1 MIYTY
6 PNQRESITT
15 KLKPEWYEP
24 NMRYWVTLAKS
35 LNDKADTVRNLNA
48 ANGIVDAE
56 TYGYLLKPL
65 SNLPDT
71 TAIKLPGEIRDIDF
85 ITPIKEKN
93 IGEYVELPYSYQVNV
108 NDPDITF
115 KRRADVRALIEPIIN
130 EVMQQAVTEVSK
142 QEQPQPINPAEI
154 QTKIDKA
161 IKSWIDERVIHAD
174 NTIKWANTVN
184 KFEEKRL
191 QAFYD
196 WWATE
201 EVYIYLYIDNGE
213 FYYDIISP
221 TEGYPILSGK
231 DYVEDGDAFII
242 HRRMSINQIYTYYEP
257 KMSAADK
264 KYVDAIIKKDYN
276 AKSPDYFVNNNIY
289 KDIYGRKIINTNTG
303 RPYNN
308 SDSLLFSSNDI
319 IDEHILFYVTQVEK
333 NILTRLNELG
343 QMTESI
349 VPNDYTTDP
358 MNGDISIRKEWINEV
373 WKQVMLGN
381 IESGLFIKPEPAPL
395 QIYNSRG
402 DVKLPVVGKK
412 GLLKGVNINPVP
424 KRILPSL
431 ALYRIINLH
440 IERSLAKYKG
450 ATELIPLGMLNS
462 TGDPKGT
469 MFYKLADNTII
480 YDETKFSVRDAKEG
494 YNVIGNNS
502 LSSYIR
508 DLIEIR
514 ETIKSEAWDL
524 ANMNDARFGQAAA
537 SATVRNNEQ
546 NLYRAKLGSVL
557 MITQFHNVL
566 SRLHEMSVEYGKV
579 VYESGLSGTL
589 FNQERQPVYFNIP
602 GGALSDTQIGVSV
615 VNSILEKQKL
625 QDFKDLAFSAA
636 QNQEFDLAAEAISGD
651 NIPAIKKAI
660 HEFAERTRAFQLEM
674 ERAKGESAMVMANA
688 NKEVETIK
696 HTNKLAE
703 IELEQ
708 DKITEREV
716 KLAEINK
723 TNNKEV

>member
-6 PNQRESITT
+6 PDQRESLTK

-24 NMRYWVTLAKS
+24 NMKYWVTLAKS
-35 LNDKADTVRNLNA
+35 VSDKVDTVRNMNA
-48 ANGIVDAE
+48 ANGIIDTD
-56 TYGYLLKPL
+56 TYKYLLSPI
-65 SNLPDT
+65 SNLPNET
-71 TAIKLPGEIRDIDF
+71 SVKLPGEIRDIDF

-93 IGEYVELPYSYQVNV
+93 IGEYIELPYSYQVNV
-108 NDPDITF
+108 NDPDIAF
-115 KRRADVRALIEPIIN
+115 KRRADVRQLIEPIVN
-130 EVMQQAVTEVSK
+130 EVMQQAIAELSN

-154 QTKIDKA
+154 QTKIDAA
-161 IKSWIDERVIHAD
+161 IKAWIDERVVHAD
-174 NTIKWANTVN
+174 NTIKWANTLN
-184 KFEEKRL
+184 KFEEKRI

-221 TEGYPILSGK
+221 VEGYPVLAGK
-231 DYVEDGDAFII
+231 DYVEDGDAFLI

-257 KMSAADK
+257 KMSKADK
-264 KYVDAIIKKDYN
+264 KYIDAIIRKDYN
-276 AKSPDYFVNNNIY
+276 SKSPDYFVNNSIY
-289 KDIYGRKIINTNTG
+289 KDAYGRKIMNSNSG
-303 RPYNN
+303 RPYADGTN
-308 SDSLLFSSNDI
+308 LLFSSNDI

-333 NILTRLNELG
+333 NILTRVNEVG
-343 QMTESI
+343 QLTESI
-349 VPNDYTTDP
+349 VDSNYVIEEE
-358 MNGDISIRKEWINEV
+358 NGDISLRKEWINEV

-381 IESGLFIKPEPAPL
+381 IETGLFLKPEPAPI

-412 GLLKGVNINPVP
+412 GLLKGININPVP

-440 IERSLAKYKG
+440 IERTLAKYKG

-480 YDETKFSVRDAKEG
+480 YDETKFSARDAREG
-494 YNVIGNNS
+494 YNVIGNNG

-508 DLIEIR
+508 DLIDIR
-514 ETIKSEAWDL
+514 ETVKSEAWDL

-546 NLYRAKLGSVL
+546 NLYRAKLGSIL

-566 SRLHEMSVEYGKV
+566 SRLHEMTVEYGKV
-579 VYESGLSGTL
+579 VYEAGLSGTL

-602 GGALSDTQIGVSV
+602 GGALSETQIGVSV
-615 VNSILEKQKL
+615 VNSVLEKQKL

-651 NIPAIKKAI
+651 NIPSIKKAI

-674 ERAKGESAMVMANA
+674 ERAKGEAAMTIANA
-688 NKEVETIK
+688 NKEVETMK
-696 HTNKLAE
+696 HTNKMAE

-708 DKITEREV
+708 TMTTEREIQV
-716 KLAEINK
+716 AEIKK
-723 TNNKEV
+723 TDNKEV